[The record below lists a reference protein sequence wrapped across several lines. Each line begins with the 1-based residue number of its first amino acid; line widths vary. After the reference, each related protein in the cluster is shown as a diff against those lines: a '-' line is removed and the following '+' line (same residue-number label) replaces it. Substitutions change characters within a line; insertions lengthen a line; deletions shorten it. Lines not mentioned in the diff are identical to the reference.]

1 MGEGIEGLGL
11 DDTVEGLGLEES
23 GKEEPTGVPEETPA
37 PEGAPAPET
46 DTPKEVQEQKGAVP
60 DKYVFDDHS
69 EEFNKAVGETARELG
84 LTQEQ
89 AQRYEEAS
97 TTASGDEL
105 IRMARDWADKA
116 RKDPDIGG
124 DKFDSTIATARRV
137 FDKYL
142 TDPELRR
149 ILAYSGITNHPA
161 FLRAFRDIGKSLGI
175 DGPGR
180 RSMFPNSRMGD

>member
-1 MGEGIEGLGL
+1 MSEEIEGLGFDDSIEGLGL
-11 DDTVEGLGLEES
+11 EDTKPAED
-23 GKEEPTGVPEETPA
+23 PA
-37 PEGAPAPET
+37 PATPVAED
-46 DTPKEVQEQKGAVP
+46 DTPKEIPEQKGAVP
-60 DKYVFDDHS
+60 DKYVFEDCS
-69 EEFNKAVGETARELG
+69 EEFNEAVGAAARELG

-89 AQRYEEAS
+89 AQRYEDAS
-97 TTASGDEL
+97 SRASGEEL

-116 RKDPDIGG
+116 RKDPEIGG
-124 DKFDSTIATARRV
+124 DKFNATVATARRV

-161 FLRAFRDIGKSLGI
+161 FLRAFVNIGKSLGI

-180 RSMFPNSRMGD
+180 RSMFPNSHMGD